1 MAFVKLFIYMAR
13 KIYITEDQFRTIIGE
28 MAYPV
33 GFNMK
38 ELESLPS
45 YAARVRYCSQRLT
58 KLGQGSSR
66 IVFAVDGEKVLKVA
80 KNAKGVA
87 QNKEEGEEWKQTY
100 CCFARVYDQSEDGV
114 FLEMQAARRAKKSDF
129 KRLTGYDFET
139 MCQWIEYTKGLYS
152 RTARM
157 YGRASKNPLFDS
169 DEWSEYLDDYNVFS
183 GIHAYLCD
191 YQLEAVG
198 DFERLSSWGV
208 VSENGEESLA
218 IIDFGLSDEVFSDYY
233 SVGNVRKA
241 W

>member
-1 MAFVKLFIYMAR
+1 MAR
-13 KIYITEDQFRTIIGE
+13 KIYITEDQFRTIVNE

-33 GFNMK
+33 GFNMD
-38 ELESLPS
+38 ELNSLPS
-45 YAARVRYCSQRLT
+45 YGARVRYCAQRLT
-58 KLGQGSSR
+58 KIGAGSSR

-87 QNKEEGEEWKQTY
+87 QNKEEGEDWKQTY
-100 CCFARVYDQSEDGV
+100 CCFARVYDKSDDGI

-139 MCQWIEYTKGLYS
+139 MCEWIEYTKSLYS
-152 RTARM
+152 RSARM
-157 YGRASKNPLFDS
+157 YGGRYKNPLFDS

-191 YQLEAVG
+191 YQLESVG

-218 IIDFGLSDEVFSDYY
+218 IIDFGLSDEVFTDYY
-233 SVGNVRKA
+233 SVKSLRKA